1 MRRFSIS
8 FRLAREGLLG
18 QADVTTVRV
27 RRVGKAELAAASEA
41 PNVQLIVEC
50 PL

>member
-8 FRLAREGLLG
+8 FRPAREESLR
-18 QADVTTVRV
+18 QADMTIARF

>member
-1 MRRFSIS
+1 LRRFSIS
-8 FRLAREGLLG
+8 FRLAREELLG
-18 QADVTTVRV
+18 QADMTTARV
-27 RRVGKAELAAASEA
+27 QRVEKPELAAASEV